1 METLSPKA
9 PGPYLGWFSMFDGI
23 NAFAELGIGEMPLV
37 PILPILIGEVTYLI
51 GEADVLDVLK
61 EE

>member
-1 METLSPKA
+1 
-9 PGPYLGWFSMFDGI
+9 MFDGI